1 SQLGLYIFVPVILLQ
16 TLGGDLLALGA
27 FGTEVLLT
35 PGLLAARMMNTLT
48 FLLTLL
54 LLFYT
59 VEPLARERA
68 TGLAPLFHASPV
80 ATAAIL
86 LGKALA
92 NSVVGALVVGA
103 AFAGCLAAL
112 LVQGQ
117 VRLEVRGLYP
127 FVLVWGGLLL
137 PTFLLWTAFVTAVRA
152 LTGGRY

>member
-1 SQLGLYIFVPVILLQ
+1 ESL
-16 TLGGDLLALGA
+16 
-27 FGTEVLLT
+27 E
-35 PGLLAARMMNTLT
+35 
-48 FLLTLL
+48 
-54 LLFYT
+54 
-59 VEPLARERA
+59 RERA
-68 TGLAPLFHASPV
+68 TGLAPIFHASPV
-80 ATAAIL
+80 DTAAIL

-152 LTGGRY
+152 LTGGRYVTYGICLAALTVSLYRQLTQHMNWVGNWMLWDALHWSDMGAFELEGKALWLNRILA